1 MNNQYFKL
9 INNLDTLGLIEIK
22 NSIDNVIERVN
33 NEELNFTDALYE
45 LTERE
50 LSFQKER
57 AKVALIKVANFPFQK
72 TFSDYDFSF
81 QPSINKNE
89 IIDCKYL
96 KFVENKENIIFLGP
110 PGVGKTHLAT
120 AIGMETA
127 LNRISTYFISCHD
140 LILQLK
146 RAHLERARSKWYRYR
161 KFTKRPR
168 ANCPGALVEVD
179 TGHFYHPITKKRKYA
194 TSVVDVYSRMAFVYF
209 HDNMQQYHS
218 VTAVLLAKRRFGF
231 HFDTVQT
238 DNGPEFGKKFQDE
251 IIRRG
256 MKWRHTRVRRPNDN
270 AHVEKFNRTLREE
283 CLGNYIPTRETL
295 EQT

>member
-146 RAHLERARSKWYRYR
+146 RAHLENRLEQRLKHFTSYTVLIIDEVGYLPLDIEASNLLFQLITKRYEKKSTILTTNKNFSEWGEVFGDSVLANAILDRLLHHSKVFTIKGRSYRTKDII
-161 KFTKRPR
+161 KFTEK
-168 ANCPGALVEVD
+168 
-179 TGHFYHPITKKRKYA
+179 
-194 TSVVDVYSRMAFVYF
+194 
-209 HDNMQQYHS
+209 
-218 VTAVLLAKRRFGF
+218 
-231 HFDTVQT
+231 
-238 DNGPEFGKKFQDE
+238 
-251 IIRRG
+251 II
-256 MKWRHTRVRRPNDN
+256 
-270 AHVEKFNRTLREE
+270 
-283 CLGNYIPTRETL
+283 
-295 EQT
+295 

>member
-96 KFVENKENIIFLGP
+96 KFVENKENIIFLEP

-146 RAHLERARSKWYRYR
+146 RAHLENRLEQRLKHFTSYTVLIIDEVGYLPLDIEASNLLFQLITKRYEKKSTILTTNKNFSEWGEVFGDSVLANAILDRLLHHSKVFTIKGRSYRTKDII
-161 KFTKRPR
+161 KFTEK
-168 ANCPGALVEVD
+168 
-179 TGHFYHPITKKRKYA
+179 
-194 TSVVDVYSRMAFVYF
+194 
-209 HDNMQQYHS
+209 
-218 VTAVLLAKRRFGF
+218 
-231 HFDTVQT
+231 
-238 DNGPEFGKKFQDE
+238 
-251 IIRRG
+251 
-256 MKWRHTRVRRPNDN
+256 ND
-270 AHVEKFNRTLREE
+270 
-283 CLGNYIPTRETL
+283 
-295 EQT
+295 

>member
-81 QPSINKNE
+81 QSSINKNE

-146 RAHLERARSKWYRYR
+146 RAHLENRLEQRLKHFTSYTVLIIDEVGYLPLDIEASNLLFQLITKRYEKKSTILTTNKNFSEWGEVFGDSVLANAILDRLLHHSKVFTIKGRSYRTKDII
-161 KFTKRPR
+161 KFTEK
-168 ANCPGALVEVD
+168 
-179 TGHFYHPITKKRKYA
+179 
-194 TSVVDVYSRMAFVYF
+194 
-209 HDNMQQYHS
+209 
-218 VTAVLLAKRRFGF
+218 
-231 HFDTVQT
+231 
-238 DNGPEFGKKFQDE
+238 
-251 IIRRG
+251 
-256 MKWRHTRVRRPNDN
+256 ND
-270 AHVEKFNRTLREE
+270 
-283 CLGNYIPTRETL
+283 
-295 EQT
+295 

>member
-33 NEELNFTDALYE
+33 NEELNFIDALYE

-57 AKVALIKVANFPFQK
+57 AKVAIIKVANFPFQK

-146 RAHLERARSKWYRYR
+146 RAHLENRLEQRLKHFTSYTVLIIDEVGYLPLDIEASNLL
-161 KFTKRPR
+161 FQLITKRYEKKSTILTTNKNFSEWGEVFGDSVL
-168 ANCPGALVEVD
+168 ANAILDRLLHHSKVFTIKGRS
-179 TGHFYHPITKKRKYA
+179 YRTK
-194 TSVVDVYSRMAFVYF
+194 D
-209 HDNMQQYHS
+209 
-218 VTAVLLAKRRFGF
+218 
-231 HFDTVQT
+231 
-238 DNGPEFGKKFQDE
+238 
-251 IIRRG
+251 II
-256 MKWRHTRVRRPNDN
+256 KSTEKND
-270 AHVEKFNRTLREE
+270 
-283 CLGNYIPTRETL
+283 
-295 EQT
+295 

>member
-22 NSIDNVIERVN
+22 NSIDNIIERVN
-33 NEELNFTDALYE
+33 NEDLNFTDALYE

-57 AKVALIKVANFPFQK
+57 AKVVLIKVANFPFQK
-72 TFSDYDFSF
+72 TFNDYDFSF

-89 IIDCKYL
+89 IVDCKYL

-146 RAHLERARSKWYRYR
+146 RAHLENRLEQRLKHFTSYTVLIIDEVGYLPLDIEASNLLFQLITKRYEKKSTILTTNKNFSEWGEIFGDSVLANAILDRLLHHSKVFTIKGRSYRTKDII
-161 KFTKRPR
+161 KFTEK
-168 ANCPGALVEVD
+168 
-179 TGHFYHPITKKRKYA
+179 
-194 TSVVDVYSRMAFVYF
+194 
-209 HDNMQQYHS
+209 
-218 VTAVLLAKRRFGF
+218 
-231 HFDTVQT
+231 
-238 DNGPEFGKKFQDE
+238 
-251 IIRRG
+251 
-256 MKWRHTRVRRPNDN
+256 ND
-270 AHVEKFNRTLREE
+270 
-283 CLGNYIPTRETL
+283 
-295 EQT
+295 

>member
-72 TFSDYDFSF
+72 TFSDYDFCF

-146 RAHLERARSKWYRYR
+146 RAHLENRLEQRLKHFTSYTVLIIDEVGYLPLDIEASNLLFQLITKRDEKKSTILTTNKNFSEWGEVFGDSVLANAILDRLLHHSKVFTIKGRSYRTKDII
-161 KFTKRPR
+161 KFTEK
-168 ANCPGALVEVD
+168 
-179 TGHFYHPITKKRKYA
+179 
-194 TSVVDVYSRMAFVYF
+194 
-209 HDNMQQYHS
+209 
-218 VTAVLLAKRRFGF
+218 
-231 HFDTVQT
+231 
-238 DNGPEFGKKFQDE
+238 
-251 IIRRG
+251 
-256 MKWRHTRVRRPNDN
+256 ND
-270 AHVEKFNRTLREE
+270 
-283 CLGNYIPTRETL
+283 
-295 EQT
+295 